1 MNKHVQYNAYF
12 IQSKLAK
19 TYGPKMSH
27 IQIYT
32 PLSFPQIQNEAT
44 TTKI

>member
-1 MNKHVQYNAYF
+1 MSKHVQYNAYF

-19 TYGPKMSH
+19 
-27 IQIYT
+27 IYIVENVPYT
-32 PLSFPQIQNEAT
+32 NLYSLSFPQIQNEAT

>member
-19 TYGPKMSH
+19 
-27 IQIYT
+27 IYIVENVPYT
-32 PLSFPQIQNEAT
+32 NLYPSFPQIQNEAT